1 MEDHSIGN
9 HQESKRL
16 ERASGDRKLGGVC
29 QGIAKYFEIDAVY
42 VMFGFVA
49 LTMFGFFFVPIIYLI
64 LWLVLPAEGEVDQPI
79 SERVQANLVE
89 VREKLTEIFEKAK
102 AQVMS
107 LGLTN

>member
-1 MEDHSIGN
+1 MENHSIGN
-9 HQESKRL
+9 NQESKRL
-16 ERASGDRKLGGVC
+16 ERASEKRILGGVC
-29 QGIAKYFEIDAVY
+29 QGIANYFEIDAVY

-49 LTMFGFFFVPIIYLI
+49 LTLFGFFFVPIIYLI

-79 SERVQANLVE
+79 GERVQANFAE
-89 VREKLTEIFEKAK
+89 VREKLTGIFEKVK